1 MSKTILLN
9 EDNID
14 LSSIQNDQKNEIE
27 EPEPH
32 VEIPPVG
39 DLRNILSLRQR
50 IINYREALGLKLTN
64 YNLSNE
70 YLESLNEND
79 LTELLQ
85 KIQFTIGV
93 RNTGQFWHQTF
104 LHGMSLTEHIGVSFG
119 LKLQGLTN
127 SLYNDQ
133 ILKDLITEVTLKHD
147 KASYI
152 EPEYRLLL
160 HVSSKA
166 YQLHVTNSITENLA
180 NQMKIINETAH
191 VLPEIIE
198 KYKDL

>member
-14 LSSIQNDQKNEIE
+14 LSSITNNQEDEVE
-27 EPEPH
+27 AETPVHE
-32 VEIPPVG
+32 EIPLVG
-39 DLRNILSLRQR
+39 DLKNILSLRQR
-50 IINYREALGLKLTN
+50 IINYREALSLKLTN
-64 YNLSNE
+64 YNLSSE

-104 LHGMSLTEHIGVSFG
+104 IHGMTLTEHIGMSFG

-133 ILKDLITEVTLKHD
+133 ILKDLITEVVLKHD

-166 YQLHVTNSITENLA
+166 Y
-180 NQMKIINETAH
+180 
-191 VLPEIIE
+191 
-198 KYKDL
+198 